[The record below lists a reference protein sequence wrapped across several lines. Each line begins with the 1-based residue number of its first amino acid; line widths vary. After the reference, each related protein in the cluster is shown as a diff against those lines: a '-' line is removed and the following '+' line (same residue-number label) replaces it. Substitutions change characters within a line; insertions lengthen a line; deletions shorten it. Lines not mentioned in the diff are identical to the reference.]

1 MLVNVEKFDGGE
13 DFVKFAKDCELA
25 LFDGE
30 KYVFKFPQN
39 CSSNNWLEDEI
50 KKENETFLKQL
61 KGKAN
66 IYSIFIRD
74 ADSEQEWMCKYV
86 GQRKS
91 EQLRDRITQH
101 FISKGKKTGSKLNE
115 IKKAVDEKQ
124 EIAVSFIKIHPESLR
139 LFVEGMIIEENITK
153 LEWNKN
159 S

>member
-1 MLVNVEKFDGGE
+1 MKVQQFDGGE

-25 LFDGE
+25 LFNGE
-30 KYVFKFPQN
+30 KYVFQFPKN
-39 CSSNNWLEDEI
+39 CSSNNWLENEI
-50 KKENETFLKQL
+50 KKENGTFLNQL
-61 KGKAN
+61 NKTAN
-66 IYSIFIRD
+66 VYAIFVRD
-74 ADSEQEWMCKYV
+74 IDCEQEWMCKYV

-91 EQLRDRITQH
+91 EKLRERITQH
-101 FISKGKKTGSKLNE
+101 FISKGKNTGSKLNE
-115 IKKAVDEKQ
+115 IKKAMDEKQ